1 MKTLEIKSREIVEMK
16 GAKKKNRMLKNTRVS
31 LQSDGAV
38 TGWSPRITRIL
49 LLFLSVKRINQIGA
63 AGHFVGKII

>member
-1 MKTLEIKSREIVEMK
+1 MVEME
-16 GAKKKNRMLKNTRVS
+16 GTKKKNRMMKNTRVS

-49 LLFLSVKRINQIGA
+49 LLFLSVERINQMCA
-63 AGHFVGKII
+63 AGHIVGKII